1 MKRNTRQLLDLAG
14 TLGGHDLPHRDRALG
29 QADAGSEPRDEAALG
44 ADEFHTV
51 HADNIRD
58 PVTGSQAIRIS
69 QGEICI
75 AADDINPSDTTTM
88 ELGNII
94 RQARR
99 RMGLRQI
106 DLARLLKV
114 KQSAVSQWENG
125 TYAPEIDNR
134 IRLAALLHIALH
146 DLLPGAKN
154 ISEDALADPQVR
166 RLVDAFLSLDQK
178 HRAALE
184 LIVLQMQE
192 AAQRDR

>member
-1 MKRNTRQLLDLAG
+1 MKRNSGQPLDVAG
-14 TLGGHDLPHRDRALG
+14 ALGGDDLPHRDGGLSEADLG
-29 QADAGSEPRDEAALG
+29 GEPRDEAALG
-44 ADEFHTV
+44 ADEIHTV
-51 HADNIRD
+51 HADNISSACIG
-58 PVTGSQAIRIS
+58 PQANRIS
-69 QGEICI
+69 QRENRI
-75 AADDINPSDTTTM
+75 ASDDADPSDIEIM
-88 ELGNII
+88 DLGNII

-99 RMGLRQI
+99 RMKLRQI

-134 IRLAALLHIALH
+134 IRLAAILHISLS
-146 DLLPGAKN
+146 DLLPGATN

-192 AAQRDR
+192 ASRKQR